1 MTCQDGHPTRT
12 AGEMSLRI
20 AAFAGLLTLV
30 ALLGVPALGLAEGPN
45 AASPSGDV
53 AYREIPGIGSRNV
66 VWLVAQVHLIL
77 GGFVLGVPIFAWICH
92 IIAVRTKD
100 PRYMRLAKEFTNL
113 LTAAFEM
120 TAMLGAMLLFVL
132 MALYPKVVNYLTS
145 IFLPTYYIYIL
156 LFIGSTTTLYFYW
169 SGFETLKNRQGWHL
183 FLGFLLNVFAFFI
196 MIVPNTWA
204 SFQASPV
211 VIPEGMGPW
220 EKAWA
225 ASWNATWWP
234 LNVHRLIANVVL
246 GGFICGA
253 YAAVKYLG
261 AQTQEE
267 RVHYDWMG
275 YVGNFIG
282 IFGLL
287 PLPFAG
293 YWLMMEIYRYN
304 QQMGITLMGGFLSWL
319 FILQAV
325 LIGAM
330 FLQSNFYF
338 WLGLAYRTEGAEKY
352 KKPILAMLVA
362 LLVCFG
368 VWLTP
373 HSLVAS
379 LQEARAMGGTHHPI
393 LGVFGVMSAKMTAV
407 NLMLLITFG
416 SFLIYWRADKQETVK
431 WAKAARI
438 AQLVLFA
445 AAGLYIIWAGVYG
458 YFVPA
463 IFRVYVLSVS
473 QVLTVLGAYIV
484 ATIIAVLSMRG
495 AKKIPL
501 HWGRMPVRSQHILI
515 LNAVVVILTMALMG
529 YARSSSRVHWH
540 IYGVLEDTSPHAYSP
555 ALAHAGSFMS
565 LSTFIVLLLV
575 AFIFWV
581 VSSAVRRPAFS
592 LQYFFIAPFLWWMT
606 SRFDKPAAQ
615 AEQVLRQPRYFG
627 KAAVTACTFLIAF
640 AFLAFQV
647 PQTPSLPPAHEEF
660 DPMKIKTQADIVKV
674 GQKLFFSKGQCAL
687 CHSIGPSEAARCP
700 DLKGIGAKL
709 TKEFLYESLT
719 QPQAYTYL
727 VYDHEGPP
735 KPFPA
740 KMPAINKPPVGLTE
754 PELLAVIAFV
764 QSLGGEVTVTP
775 EEVVKAAMP
784 TTVAAG
790 AL

>member
-1 MTCQDGHPTRT
+1 LWLVG
-12 AGEMSLRI
+12 
-20 AAFAGLLTLV
+20 LV
-30 ALLGVPALGLAEGPN
+30 AGVIWLAGMLGLPDLGFAQQVQAGHN
-45 AASPSGDV
+45 DV
-53 AYREIPGIGSRNV
+53 AYREIPWIGSRNV

-77 GGFVLGVPIFAWICH
+77 GGFVLGVPIFAWVCH

-100 PRYMRLAKEFTNL
+100 PRYFRLAQEFTNL

-120 TAMLGAMLLFVL
+120 TAMLGAVLLFVL
-132 MALYPKVVNYLTS
+132 LALYPKVVRYLTS
-145 IFLPTYYIYIL
+145 IFLPTYYVYVL
-156 LFIGSTTTLYFYW
+156 LFVGSTTSLYLYW
-169 SGFETLKNRQGWHL
+169 SGFETMKERQGWHL
-183 FLGFLLNVFAFFI
+183 FLGFILNVFAFLI
-196 MIVPNTWA
+196 MIVPNAWA

-211 VIPEGMGPW
+211 VLPEGMGPW

-225 ASWNATWWP
+225 AMWNATWWP
-234 LNVHRLIANVVL
+234 LNVHRLIANIVL

-253 YAAVKYLG
+253 YAAIKYLG

-267 RVHYDWMG
+267 RIHYDWMG

-330 FLQSNFYF
+330 FLGSNFYF
-338 WLGLAYRTEGAEKY
+338 WMGLAYRVDGAEKY
-352 KKPILAMLVA
+352 KKPIIGMLIA
-362 LLVCFG
+362 LLICFG

-407 NLMLLITFG
+407 NIMLLITFG
-416 SFLIYWRADKQETVK
+416 SFLMYWRADKIETVR
-431 WAKAARI
+431 WAKAARV
-438 AQLVLFA
+438 AQLLLFFGA
-445 AAGLYIIWAGVYG
+445 AAYIIWAGVYG

-463 IFRVYVLSVS
+463 VFRVYVLSVS
-473 QVLTVLGAYIV
+473 QVLTVLGVFIV
-484 ATIIAVLSMRG
+484 ATVIAVLSMRG
-495 AKKIPL
+495 AKRIPL
-501 HWGRMPVRSQHILI
+501 HWGRMPVRSQHILV
-515 LNAVVVILTMALMG
+515 LNAVVVILTMSLMG

-540 IYGVLEDTSPHAYSP
+540 VYGVLEDTSPHAYSP
-555 ALAHAGSFMS
+555 ALAHAGSFMA
-565 LSTFIVLLLV
+565 LSTFIVLALV

-592 LQYFFIAPFLWWMT
+592 LQYFFLAPFLWWLT
-606 SRFDKPAAQ
+606 SKFDRSPESTPQGSKP
-615 AEQVLRQPRYFG
+615 PRYFG
-627 KAAVTACTFLIAF
+627 KAAATACTFLIAF

-647 PQTPSLPPAHEEF
+647 PQMPSLPPKHEEF
-660 DPMKIKTQADIVKV
+660 DPSQIKTQADLIKV
-674 GQKLFFSKGQCAL
+674 GQRLFFSKGQCAL

-709 TKEFLYESLT
+709 TKEFIYESLT
-719 QPQAYTYL
+719 KPQAYIYL
-727 VYDHEGPP
+727 DYSHEGQP

-740 KMPAINKPPVGLTE
+740 TMPAINKPPIGLSE
-754 PELLAVIAFV
+754 PELWAVIAFV
-764 QSLGGEVTVTP
+764 QSLGGEVTVQP
-775 EEVVKAAMP
+775 EDAIKAAMA
-784 TTVAAG
+784 TTVGAG
-790 AL
+790 AS

>member
-1 MTCQDGHPTRT
+1 MMHQGKIINLKSH
-12 AGEMSLRI
+12 RI
-20 AAFAGLLTLV
+20 VPSILLFAGLV
-30 ALLGVPALGLAEGPN
+30 ALLELCGLPTLGFAEE
-45 AASPSGDV
+45 AASASSTP
-53 AYREIPGIGSRNV
+53 AYREVPGIGSRNV

-77 GGFVLGVPIFAWICH
+77 GGFVLGVPIFAWVCH
-92 IIAVRTKD
+92 IIAVRTKEA
-100 PRYMRLAKEFTNL
+100 RYFRLAKEFTNL

-120 TAMLGAMLLFVL
+120 TALLGATLLFVL
-132 MALYPKVVNYLTS
+132 LALYPKLMSYMTG
-145 IFLPTYYIYIL
+145 IFLPTYYIYIS
-156 LFIGSTTTLYFYW
+156 LFIASTTTLYLYW
-169 SGFETLKNRQGWHL
+169 SGFETLKERQGWHL
-183 FLGFLLNVFAFFI
+183 FLGFLLNVIALFI
-196 MIVPNTWA
+196 MIVPNSWA

-211 VIPEGMGPW
+211 VLSEGMGPW
-220 EKAWA
+220 EKAFTA
-225 ASWNATWWP
+225 MQNPTWWP

-267 RVHYDWMG
+267 RAHYDWMG
-275 YVGNFIG
+275 YIGNFIG

-293 YWLMMEIYRYN
+293 YWLMMEVYRYN

-338 WLGLAYRTEGAEKY
+338 WLGLAYRTEGGEKY
-352 KKPILAMLVA
+352 KKPIMGMLIA
-362 LLVCFG
+362 LLICFG

-379 LQEARAMGGTHHPI
+379 LQEARAMGGTHHPV

-416 SFLIYWRADKQETVK
+416 SFLMYWRADKLETVR
-431 WAKAARI
+431 WAKAGRI

-445 AAGLYIIWAGVYG
+445 AAALYIIWAGIYG

-473 QVLTVLGAYIV
+473 QVLTVLAAYIV

-495 AKKIPL
+495 AKQLPM
-501 HWGRMPVRSQHILI
+501 HWGRMPVRSQHMLI
-515 LNAVVVILTMALMG
+515 LNAVVVILTMSLMG

-565 LSTFIVLLLV
+565 LSTFIVLVLV

-581 VSSAVRRPAFS
+581 VVAAVRRPAFS
-592 LQYFFIAPFLWWMT
+592 IQYFFPAPFLMWVT
-606 SRFDKPAAQ
+606 SLFDKPATPAVQ
-615 AEQVLRQPRYFG
+615 ASKQPRYFQ
-627 KAAVTACTFLIAF
+627 KAAATSCAFLIAF

-647 PQTPSLPPAHEEF
+647 PQTPSLPPKHEEF
-660 DPMKIKTQADIVKV
+660 NASEIKTPADLAKM
-674 GQKLFFSKGQCAL
+674 GQKIFFSKGQCAL

-719 QPQAYTYL
+719 EPQAYTYL
-727 VYDHEGPP
+727 AYDHEGPP

-740 KMPAINKPPVGLTE
+740 KMPTINKPPVGLTE

-764 QSLGGEVTVTP
+764 QSLGGEITVRP
-775 EEVVKAAMP
+775 EEVTAALQ
-784 TTVAAG
+784 TVVASG